1 MDKLWY
7 IHTMEYYSTIK
18 RTTATDKTKDE
29 SQSHNAEQIKRLTQK
44 NIYHIFFIYSYT
56 ILFYLYEAMH
66 VSVLSHVRPF
76 VTPQTVVHQAPLS
89 VGILQ
94 ARIL

>member
-1 MDKLWY
+1 
-7 IHTMEYYSTIK
+7 MEYYSTIK

-29 SQSHNAEQIKRLTQK
+29 SQIHNAEQIKHLTQK

-76 VTPQTVVHQAPLS
+76 VTPQTVLHQAPLS